1 MREGVYTREQN
12 LKVRLIKPAEEETW
26 DQLMKE
32 HHYLGFETLTGESAK
47 YVAEA
52 DGEWLALIGW
62 GTGAFKCKDRD
73 KWIGWRSDQQWKRL
87 KYIANNQR
95 FLILPWVKIKNLA
108 SRIMALNVRRIS
120 SDWEKRYGHP
130 LLLVETFVEKGRFLG
145 TCYKAAGWELLGETK
160 GYGRNAGKYY
170 YHGVKKQIY
179 VKELVKGARDILT
192 AELMLP
198 QWIGGGK
205 LMIEVKSLAVTG
217 PGGLLERLEGLKDLR
232 GGQGKQHPMKAVLA
246 IGILAGFAG
255 MKSYLAMEDFANKLT
270 QEERKLLGCKYDDW
284 DTQQYLVPSDSTF
297 CRVFRQTDAE
307 ELDRIIGE
315 WTAEQIEFERIA
327 LDGKKLRGARRE
339 SGKTVNLV
347 AAVAHGSGEVVAQE
361 EVEEKTNEI
370 KVAKSLLDKV
380 DIEGK
385 VVTADALHT
394 QVDLAEYRKSRKA
407 YYVFSVK
414 GNQGNLQKEIE
425 ELEDSDFSP

>member
-1 MREGVYTREQN
+1 
-12 LKVRLIKPAEEETW
+12 
-26 DQLMKE
+26 
-32 HHYLGFETLTGESAK
+32 
-47 YVAEA
+47 
-52 DGEWLALIGW
+52 
-62 GTGAFKCKDRD
+62 
-73 KWIGWRSDQQWKRL
+73 
-87 KYIANNQR
+87 
-95 FLILPWVKIKNLA
+95 
-108 SRIMALNVRRIS
+108 
-120 SDWEKRYGHP
+120 
-130 LLLVETFVEKGRFLG
+130 
-145 TCYKAAGWELLGETK
+145 
-160 GYGRNAGKYY
+160 
-170 YHGVKKQIY
+170 
-179 VKELVKGARDILT
+179 
-192 AELMLP
+192 
-198 QWIGGGK
+198 
-205 LMIEVKSLAVTG
+205 
-217 PGGLLERLEGLKDLR
+217 
-232 GGQGKQHPMKAVLA
+232 
-246 IGILAGFAG
+246 

-394 QVDLAEYRKSRKA
+394 QVDLAEYIKSRKA